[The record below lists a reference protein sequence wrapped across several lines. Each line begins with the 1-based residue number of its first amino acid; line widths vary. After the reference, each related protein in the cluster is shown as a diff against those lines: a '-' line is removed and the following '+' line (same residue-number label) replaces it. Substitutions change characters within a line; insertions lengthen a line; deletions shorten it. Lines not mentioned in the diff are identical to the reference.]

1 MDIPGIYLG
10 RGPES
15 HILSAPYAGIGF
27 LEAHGLAFIIG
38 ALLWR
43 AGTERLWH
51 ITGLSAQAL
60 LGICN
65 LLFRKIFAAP
75 GSMAAGYVFTS
86 LHWLFVILQFACAL
100 KFYRRRKARQLSE
113 VRCAGSALRRIPRR
127 RRTIAAR
134 FALALLLGASA
145 TAAAEVK
152 SDYDRSFDL
161 SKLRSFRF
169 ADPGRRSPRDGLATD
184 DLAAKRLRSAIQ
196 SNLVALG
203 IPEQTAAADFE
214 VSYFA
219 TLRNQAQVTTAGRP
233 RWGMGSVWVNQY
245 VEGTAIVEFRDAK
258 SAELVWRGFVTGTVD
273 PEKSEEKINKG
284 IKKLI
289 EQFAKDRAKQKRVG
303 VKA

>member
-100 KFYRRRKARQLSE
+100 NST
-113 VRCAGSALRRIPRR
+113 V
-127 RRTIAAR
+127 
-134 FALALLLGASA
+134 
-145 TAAAEVK
+145 
-152 SDYDRSFDL
+152 
-161 SKLRSFRF
+161 
-169 ADPGRRSPRDGLATD
+169 
-184 DLAAKRLRSAIQ
+184 AAKLGNSAK
-196 SNLVALG
+196 SG
-203 IPEQTAAADFE
+203 
-214 VSYFA
+214 
-219 TLRNQAQVTTAGRP
+219 AQVP
-233 RWGMGSVWVNQY
+233 
-245 VEGTAIVEFRDAK
+245 
-258 SAELVWRGFVTGTVD
+258 L
-273 PEKSEEKINKG
+273 
-284 IKKLI
+284 
-289 EQFAKDRAKQKRVG
+289 
-303 VKA
+303 